1 MHVHSP
7 ASALANEFE
16 GATNEEKWSN
26 YFAKLKSLTDL
37 AVIGITDYFSIEGY
51 QKTIAEGGLT
61 NFDLILP
68 NVELRILPVTG
79 SETPINIHIIFDP
92 SIVDD
97 LDSKFFSNLEYTYSG
112 DTYKCTRADLIKLGR
127 KFRNNSTLEEEAAYK
142 DGVEQFK
149 TSITD
154 LTKIFDKNKT
164 LKEKS
169 IVIVSNSSNDG
180 NSGIQHSSVAS
191 TREEIYRFSQAI
203 FSSNPSDCKFFL
215 GYGVDSKD
223 EVIRKYGSLKPCVH
237 GCDAHKLERI
247 GKPCAKRA
255 VVGHDCASA
264 TDCEMRFCWIKAD
277 PTFEGL
283 KQIIFEPEERVK
295 IQENIP
301 DEDRS
306 KVFFNSLKLAGSTNF
321 IIPDFELP
329 LNRELV
335 ALIGGRGTGKTALLD
350 TFAFLNE
357 EHVKHDQNGKNKI
370 IEYYRENENKSEP
383 VPSFNLTTSIT
394 DKDGN
399 TTEVTKE
406 LSDHS
411 NFELPFLYLGQE
423 QLSGIATN
431 DFELTR
437 TVCQLIG
444 IDINEIGKEALIA
457 KARSVLSDIANN
469 QKLVDDIVER
479 YTELGYSGK
488 TDIEKWITEY
498 LLKLT
503 EQQKRLSSKET
514 REILEDINKKTE
526 QGLKLKDL
534 AEKAEALQLGLRKI
548 PTNDDITRFNTDLQK
563 IYDDATPIALLNAE
577 SQVAALTAL
586 KQKIKTDMDA
596 LRADILKQKQA
607 LIKQGIKEDVNSLLQ
622 ASENLQKQITAVEK
636 DKQNYVDALAKAK
649 ELHTERSE
657 ILTEI
662 KSSLEALRDAITS
675 EFTNFEQSRADSTA
689 EEKELFEG
697 IIKGISVV
705 GQIEFKERLF
715 IKEVL
720 AEFVDNRKIQ
730 NETELKKIIAGQNPD
745 GTAKDIT
752 IDNLFAWIQSDLS
765 SVKFNKGGLD
775 GVTDYIFTRWDEF
788 LGVKAVAR
796 LNGKATEVLSIG
808 QRGTLLLKVY
818 LATSTAK
825 QVFVID
831 QPEDNLDNSFIM
843 HELVPLIRRAKKSRQ
858 IIMSTHNANL
868 VVNADA
874 EQVIVAQIDQGK
886 GYLSG
891 SIENPEIN
899 KNIRDILE
907 GGEDAFRK
915 REQKYMAE
923 KI

>member
-1 MHVHSP
+1 MANKKLYKKGSEWNKWDLHVHTPYSK
-7 ASALANEFE
+7 LAAEGYLFE
-16 GATNEEKWSN
+16 DD
-26 YFAKLKSLTDL
+26 TDPWVKFCE
-37 AVIGITDYFSIEGY
+37 VIENSDVLVFGITDYFSIDNYFTFTKKFKEEY
-51 QKTIAEGGLT
+51 PESQKV
-61 NFDLILP
+61 FFP
-68 NVELRILPVTG
+68 NIEFR
-79 SETPINIHIIFDP
+79 
-92 SIVDD
+92 
-97 LDSKFFSNLEYTYSG
+97 LE
-112 DTYKCTRADLIKLGR
+112 
-127 KFRNNSTLEEEAAYK
+127 
-142 DGVEQFK
+142 
-149 TSITD
+149 
-154 LTKIFDKNKT
+154 DKNK
-164 LKEKS
+164 ENDYVN
-169 IVIVSNSSNDG
+169 IHVIFSNELT
-180 NSGIQHSSVAS
+180 Q
-191 TREEIYRFSQAI
+191 EEIQKFLDDVVLENVNGDGTVLKCNQ
-203 FSSNPSDCKFFL
+203 SDLSKIGYDKALVKKESIQKSLRDNFGKRDLYLVCGVAN
-215 GYGVDSKD
+215 GYGGIRPPQHEGRHTEYAKTIDEICPIFFGRASDKEFFIGDRYEGSISKPVIGGSDSHSFTHLAEWLGRRVVIKD
-223 EVIRKYGSLKPCVH
+223 KEGKDVIDKDVTW
-237 GCDAHKLERI
+237 
-247 GKPCAKRA
+247 
-255 VVGHDCASA
+255 V
-264 TDCEMRFCWIKAD
+264 KAN

-283 KQIIFEPEERVK
+283 KQIRFEPTDRIK
-295 IQENIP
+295 IQEHSP
-301 DEDRS
+301 YSEKS
-306 KVFFNSLKLAGSTNF
+306 KVFFSRLELTGSTNF
-321 IIPDFELP
+321 IIPDFGLP
-329 LNRELV
+329 LNRELI

-357 EHVKHDQNGKNKI
+357 EHIKRDQNGKNKI
-370 IEYYRENENKSEP
+370 IEYYRENDNKSEP
-383 VPSFNLTTSIT
+383 VPNFNLSTSIT

-399 TTEVTKE
+399 ATEVTKE

-411 NFELPFLYLGQE
+411 NLELPFLYLGQE

-444 IDINEIGKEALIA
+444 IDINEIGKEALIGR
-457 KARSVLSDIANN
+457 ARSVLSDIANN
-469 QKLVDDIVER
+469 QKLVDDIIER
-479 YTELGYSGK
+479 YTELGYSAK
-488 TDIEKWITEY
+488 IDIEKWITEY

-563 IYDDATPIALLNAE
+563 IYTDATPISLLSAE
-577 SQVAALTAL
+577 SQVSTLTAL
-586 KQKIKTDMDA
+586 KEKIKTGMDT
-596 LRADILKQKQA
+596 LRVDIFKQKQV

-622 ASENLQKQITAVEK
+622 ASENLQKQISAVEK
-636 DKQNYVDALAKAK
+636 DQQNYADALAKAK
-649 ELHTERSE
+649 LLHTERSE

-662 KSSLEALRDAITS
+662 KSSLESLRDAITS
-675 EFTNFEQSRADSTA
+675 EFTNFEQSRVDSTS

-705 GQIEFKERLF
+705 GQIEFKEKAF
-715 IKEVL
+715 IKEL
-720 AEFVDNRKIQ
+720 LSEFVDNRKIQ
-730 NETELKKIIAGQNPD
+730 NETEVKKIIAGQNPD

-765 SVKFNKGGLD
+765 AVKFNKGGLD
-775 GVTDYIFTRWDEF
+775 GVTDFIFTRWDDF
-788 LGVKAVAR
+788 LGVKAVAK

-843 HELVPLIRRAKKSRQ
+843 HELVPLIRKAKKSRQ

-923 KI
+923 KM